1 MKWSRRRLIKT
12 GLGGS
17 LLLSIGGIGLSA
29 QSTRIREPTTPL
41 QALDPVG
48 YSIMAAVADRIV
60 PNGAQYP
67 SASDVGV
74 AEKIDALLATM
85 HPGVGEELQ
94 EALKLIENA
103 TVGLLLDGRTTP
115 FTASTPEVQDETLH
129 SWQHS
134 RIPVRKTAYR
144 ALQKLCTSVYWSDP
158 QTFALCG
165 YPGPPNLYGGG

>member
-1 MKWSRRRLIKT
+1 M
-12 GLGGS
+12 
-17 LLLSIGGIGLSA
+17 LLSIGGIGLSA
-29 QSTRIREPTTPL
+29 QSTRLREPTAPL
-41 QALDPVG
+41 QAFDPVG

-60 PNGAQYP
+60 PNGADYP

-94 EALKLIENA
+94 EALKLLENA

-115 FTASTPEVQDETLH
+115 FTASSHDVQDDTLH

-134 RIPVRKTAYR
+134 KPHSNLHSKVHIPWASLCRIVERFDIE
-144 ALQKLCTSVYWSDP
+144 LFSD
-158 QTFALCG
+158 FSAK
-165 YPGPPNLYGGG
+165 